1 MTKTINTE
9 SFIEGWEGERC
20 LWDVNSVIHTNLYE
34 KVKSRKKLAEQF
46 SVPGTVK
53 SCSCY
58 YLSVFVRYSYLHYFY
73 KIWFWIVIFSLPGI
87 QEVLEAIIIVNV
99 IIKQGALNIANH
111 QKERKEKKGII

>member
-34 KVKSRKKLAEQF
+34 KAKSRKKLAEQF
-46 SVPGTVK
+46 SVTGTVK

-58 YLSVFVRYSYLHYFY
+58 YLSIFVQYSYLHYFY
-73 KIWFWIVIFSLPGI
+73 KIRFSIVNFSLQL

-111 QKERKEKKGII
+111 QKERKEKKGIN